1 MSLDSVSLSQILCY
15 FLKIGFIRSSLDC
28 YCSSPIIC
36 SPDNR
41 FHDPDSPHC
50 HCYTEDKAFEVV
62 FPPVVS
68 RDPCIHTLK
77 LVSKLKLLDFSL
89 PLCHGSGST
98 FTFSI
103 CALEPCS
110 LPWSCVFHVILYF
123 HEPVYIFKSHSI
135 FSFRLHSLEFLPL
148 LKPSL
153 SPISPMKPCWT
164 VSQANRTFS
173 SFHFVFYS
181 CYTLYSALM
190 PYSWVCI

>member
-15 FLKIGFIRSSLDC
+15 FLKIGLIRSSLDC

-41 FHDPDSPHC
+41 FHDPDSPHP
-50 HCYTEDKAFEVV
+50 TATPRTKPLKSFSPQLSLVTPAFT
-62 FPPVVS
+62 PY
-68 RDPCIHTLK
+68 
-77 LVSKLKLLDFSL
+77 SL
-89 PLCHGSGST
+89 SQSLNSLTSIYPLCHGSGST
-98 FTFSI
+98 FTLSI

-135 FSFRLHSLEFLPL
+135 FSFCLHSLEFLPL

-173 SFHFVFYS
+173 SFHSMFYS